1 MKEGGKE
8 GRKVFPPWSCSDAGE
23 VGAQKAK
30 GARIGKRREGRNE
43 RREGRKGGR
52 KEGRKE
58 RRKEGRQ
65 DLGVTL
71 DRIWVSQGGL
81 V

>member
-1 MKEGGKE
+1 MKGARIWEGKEGRNERKEGGKE
-8 GRKVFPPWSCSDAGE
+8 
-23 VGAQKAK
+23 
-30 GARIGKRREGRNE
+30 RREE
-43 RREGRKGGR
+43 GR

-58 RRKEGRQ
+58 GRH